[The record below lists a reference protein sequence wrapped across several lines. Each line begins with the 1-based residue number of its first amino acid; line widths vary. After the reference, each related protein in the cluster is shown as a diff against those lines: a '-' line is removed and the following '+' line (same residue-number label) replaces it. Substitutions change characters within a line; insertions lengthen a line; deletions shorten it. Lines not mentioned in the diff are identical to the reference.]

1 MEELEIYYSA
11 LADSAVGETEHLKR
25 EIAHLEAQIPSDIA
39 SREIEKQIREQTGK
53 SDILFV
59 RQLCFD
65 KIFSLEMFWK
75 EKYSVLA
82 EENTSVNDLIRVL
95 EQVKFNVLCQKN
107 LIKDV
112 TTPSPGS
119 HGALL

>member
-1 MEELEIYYSA
+1 MRELG
-11 LADSAVGETEHLKR
+11 DDVTDR
-25 EIAHLEAQIPSDIA
+25 RTD
-39 SREIEKQIREQTGK
+39 RQTQPFIVK
-53 SDILFV
+53 DCVLIK
-59 RQLCFD
+59 

-75 EKYSVLA
+75 EKYSALA
-82 EENTSVNDLIRVL
+82 EENTSLNDLIRVL

-119 HGALL
+119 QGALL

>member
-1 MEELEIYYSA
+1 MMMRAGRLRNRFE
-11 LADSAVGETEHLKR
+11 
-25 EIAHLEAQIPSDIA
+25 
-39 SREIEKQIREQTGK
+39 SRRVNE
-53 SDILFV
+53 ILFV

-75 EKYSVLA
+75 EKYSALA
-82 EENTSVNDLIRVL
+82 EENTSLNDLIRVL

-119 HGALL
+119 QGALL

>member
-11 LADSAVGETEHLKR
+11 MADSAVGETEHLKR
-25 EIAHLEAQIPSDIA
+25 EIAHLEAQIPSDDA
-39 SREIEKQIREQTGK
+39 SREIEKQIWEQTGK
-53 SDILFV
+53 RDFIC
-59 RQLCFD
+59 QLCVD

-82 EENTSVNDLIRVL
+82 EENTSLNDLIRVL

-119 HGALL
+119 QGALL